1 LRDVN
6 RAGEIIAHSLADKD
20 VGDITE
26 VACLLASVEGSI
38 ASVIVAD
45 GAYNGTSVY
54 DAAAARQHAP
64 PPQIVIPP
72 RASSIISRE
81 ADTRTLRDRHVRYI
95 AENGRL
101 AWQKANGYGRRSIVE
116 TTIGRYK
123 HIIGSKLRA
132 RSSAGQKGEAAI
144 AIHTLN
150 RMIYIAK
157 PSSVPAV

>member
-1 LRDVN
+1 MRDVN

-72 RASSIISRE
+72 RALSQISGVAKFSFRGWIGLSSE
-81 ADTRTLRDRHVRYI
+81 GVELLCRT
-95 AENGRL
+95 
-101 AWQKANGYGRRSIVE
+101 
-116 TTIGRYK
+116 
-123 HIIGSKLRA
+123 
-132 RSSAGQKGEAAI
+132 
-144 AIHTLN
+144 
-150 RMIYIAK
+150 
-157 PSSVPAV
+157 